1 MIKNQHISLNH
12 SIVQG
17 KGNIVSDMDTE
28 KVMLSINNGKYYNLG
43 EVGGKIWDLIGVPIS
58 VNQLVTNL
66 ISEYDVKQNECEQQV
81 ISFLER
87 LLQEDLIH
95 IE

>member
-12 SIVQG
+12 SIVQV

>member
-17 KGNIVSDMDTE
+17 KGNIVSDMDRE
-28 KVMLSINNGKYYNLG
+28 KVMLSVKNGKYYNLG
-43 EVGGKIWDLIGVPIS
+43 EVGGKIWELIWAPIS
-58 VNQLVTNL
+58 VTHLVTNL
-66 ISEYDVKQNECEQQV
+66 ISEYDVKQSECEQQV